1 MCPPNL
7 DLEYLGSKYKEL
19 IVRNRLAVV
28 FLGTIGVIRD
38 EKSATRESSSGLF
51 QFKFDRNVNEILFR
65 EFEEINNQLF
75 NADMPLIMAKTGCKT
90 PCSYKEYNFANPN
103 LKEYSINADD
113 PATSVA
119 FCLWSVSNHTLIE
132 EESLVLPL
140 RSLIAN
146 FGGSLGLFLGF
157 SFMTIWDGVKLSAM
171 YLKNFNQV
179 SRIEAQTQNPQ
190 KM

>member
-28 FLGTIGVIRD
+28 FPGTSGVIRD

-51 QFKFDRNVNEILFR
+51 QFQFDRYEILFR
-65 EFEEINNQLF
+65 EFEEINNILF

-132 EESLVLPL
+132 EESLVLSL
-140 RSLIAN
+140 QSLISD

>member
-1 MCPPNL
+1 M
-7 DLEYLGSKYKEL
+7 
-19 IVRNRLAVV
+19 
-28 FLGTIGVIRD
+28 
-38 EKSATRESSSGLF
+38 
-51 QFKFDRNVNEILFR
+51 
-65 EFEEINNQLF
+65 LF

-132 EESLVLPL
+132 EESLVLSL
-140 RSLIAN
+140 QSLISD

-171 YLKNFNQV
+171 YLKNFNQM
-179 SRIEAQTQNPQ
+179 SRTEAQTQNSQ
-190 KM
+190 

>member
-1 MCPPNL
+1 MCPPKL

-19 IVRNRLAVV
+19 IMRNRLAVV

-38 EKSATRESSSGLF
+38 GKFVTRESSSGLLQF
-51 QFKFDRNVNEILFR
+51 QFDRNVNEILFR
-65 EFEEINNQLF
+65 EFEEINNILF

-90 PCSYKEYNFANPN
+90 PCSYKEYKFANPN

-132 EESLVLPL
+132 EETLVLSFQ
-140 RSLIAN
+140 SLISD

-171 YLKNFNQV
+171 YLKNFNQM
-179 SRIEAQTQNPQ
+179 SRIEAQTQNSQ
-190 KM
+190 

>member
-1 MCPPNL
+1 MGCVL
-7 DLEYLGSKYKEL
+7 LILTLSTLGQNIKKL

-28 FLGTIGVIRD
+28 FPGTIGVIRD
-38 EKSATRESSSGLF
+38 DKFATGENSSGLF
-51 QFKFDRNVNEILFR
+51 QFQFDRNVNEMLFR
-65 EFEEINNQLF
+65 EFEEINNVLF

-103 LKEYSINADD
+103 LKEYSINADA

-157 SFMTIWDGVKLSAM
+157 SFMTIWDGVKLFAM
-171 YLKNFNQV
+171 YLKNFNQL
-179 SRIEAQTQNPQ
+179 SRIEAQTQTSQ
-190 KM
+190 